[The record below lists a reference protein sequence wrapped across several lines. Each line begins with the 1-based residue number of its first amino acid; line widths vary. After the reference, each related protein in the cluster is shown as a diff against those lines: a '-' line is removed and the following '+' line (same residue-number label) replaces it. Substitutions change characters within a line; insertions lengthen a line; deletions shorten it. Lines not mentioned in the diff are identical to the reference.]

1 MTLEQRYAAL
11 WARLGGA
18 PDAAAQGAAVVS
30 AYNGA
35 GRYYHNETH
44 LKDVLDKLDW
54 AKDALEK
61 SGEVKHLS
69 APEKQKMFDTI
80 ELALWYHDAV
90 YDGKAKDNEEKSR
103 DLFLNHA
110 EKSGIADDVKKDVA
124 ALIDLTKHHKN
135 AKTLP
140 ECILTDCDLAILGA
154 APASF
159 KAYDEGIRK
168 EYAHVPATMYKGARR
183 GVLKGFLD
191 QPRLF
196 KTEAFH
202 AAYDAPARA
211 NLGQAVKNPVL
222 SWAKGLFHRP
232 K

>member
-1 MTLEQRYAAL
+1 MQLTERYAAL
-11 WARLGGA
+11 WTRLGGT
-18 PDAAAQGAAVVS
+18 PDTVQGAAVVS
-30 AYNGA
+30 AYNGP

-44 LKDVLDKLDW
+44 LKDVLEKLDW
-54 AKDALEK
+54 AKGALEK

-69 APEKQKMFDTI
+69 SPEKQKMFDTI

-90 YDGKAKDNEEKSR
+90 YDGKAKDNEERSR
-103 DLFLNHA
+103 DSFLQHA
-110 EKSGIADDVKKDVA
+110 EKSGIPADVKKEVA

-140 ECILTDCDLAILGA
+140 ERILTDCDLAILGA
-154 APASF
+154 APAAF

-168 EYAHVPATMYKGARR
+168 EYAHVPAAVYKGARR
-183 GVLKGFLD
+183 SVLKGFLD

-196 KTEAFH
+196 KTDAFH
-202 AAYDAPARA
+202 AEYDAPARA
-211 NLGQAVKNPVL
+211 NLGQAVKNPVV
-222 SWAKGLFHRP
+222 SWAKGLFRNH